1 MLSRGYE
8 QILVQSPG
16 PVGGGGSGGLWG
28 GRGGDAGGNGGGPYG
43 NEAIWEQLFVC
54 HRPLSESMVG
64 INCHRLMIATAT
76 PILDVHA
83 CGPKARA
90 AAAGEK
96 TRLSENHATGGG
108 GGTTAC
114 KAGDAYVL

>member
-64 INCHRLMIATAT
+64 INGHRLMIATAT

-90 AAAGEK
+90 AASG
-96 TRLSENHATGGG
+96 
-108 GGTTAC
+108 
-114 KAGDAYVL
+114 